1 MLPLAGWGLHQARK
15 LVPHRMGR
23 LGDTCLCA
31 MWHFWGRPLTVGSGR
46 GRGGLVHHPGARWHG
61 VPTASTWLS
70 GPLPLFPSLNFAL
83 HQICHFFFQF
93 SIQEESSWKEGS
105 SAALMANC
113 TLTTP
118 STYFLPLKPMGA
130 FHILLIVTRAVFPPG
145 SCRWPFLPRGK

>member
-1 MLPLAGWGLHQARK
+1 MTPACVQCGTSGDARSPWAQEEGGEGWCII
-15 LVPHRMGR
+15 LVPGGTR
-23 LGDTCLCA
+23 CP
-31 MWHFWGRPLTVGSGR
+31 RPQR
-46 GRGGLVHHPGARWHG
+46 GFQDLFHS
-61 VPTASTWLS
+61 STS
-70 GPLPLFPSLNFAL
+70 FPSLNFAL